1 MRHGTSDFFQEE
13 AFGELFT
20 GHGCFLG
27 YEFRIVLFL
36 VIANPASS
44 DGILGPFTL
53 GFVIF
58 CESMGFRMPA
68 DMMAESEFKGI
79 RTELGIFRQAF
90 PYPVDQLPSLADVA
104 MAGFGR
110 CLHGGALLGVN
121 LTGFKFFNKNH
132 AIQRSVMKSVG

>member
-36 VIANPASS
+36 VIANPASNIA
-44 DGILGPFTL
+44 ILWPFTL

-90 PYPVDQLPSLADVA
+90 PNSVCQLPCPAEVA

-110 CLHGGALLGVN
+110 WLHGRALLEIN
-121 LTGFKFFNKNH
+121 LTGFKYFNKNH
-132 AIQRSVMKSVG
+132 ARKRSVMKSVG